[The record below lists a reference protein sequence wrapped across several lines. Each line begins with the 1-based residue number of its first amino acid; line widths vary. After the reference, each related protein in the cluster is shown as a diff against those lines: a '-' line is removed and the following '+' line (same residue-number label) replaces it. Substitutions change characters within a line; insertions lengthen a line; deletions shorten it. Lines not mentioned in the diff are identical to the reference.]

1 MYCKKCGKL
10 IADDSVY
17 CKYCGTN
24 QNEVTTSEAKP
35 KPIKVD
41 VNAKVDA
48 KLVPSINTSWYKKFT
63 DLQKK
68 LLWGYGAWF
77 LLHLILLVS
86 GRGRNGFFP
95 RIYKDYDWWHL
106 YTMPTNSS
114 AYEKWSVGIEWKIEN
129 YGFPEFIVY
138 VALVPLLVFIAYKM
152 YEGRSKK
159 KD

>member
-86 GRGRNGFFP
+86 GRGRNGFFLESIKTMTGG
-95 RIYKDYDWWHL
+95 IYIL
-106 YTMPTNSS
+106 CLQ
-114 AYEKWSVGIEWKIEN
+114 
-129 YGFPEFIVY
+129 IV
-138 VALVPLLVFIAYKM
+138 VPMKNGL
-152 YEGRSKK
+152 
-159 KD
+159 

>member
-35 KPIKVD
+35 EPIKVD

-68 LLWGYGAWF
+68 LLWGYGPHTPTIR
-77 LLHLILLVS
+77 LKRPVY
-86 GRGRNGFFP
+86 RGFNGEGKGV
-95 RIYKDYDWWHL
+95 R
-106 YTMPTNSS
+106 
-114 AYEKWSVGIEWKIEN
+114 V
-129 YGFPEFIVY
+129 
-138 VALVPLLVFIAYKM
+138 KM
-152 YEGRSKK
+152 MV
-159 KD
+159 